1 MEVIKHGR
9 VHNLQSFSKEVDCI
23 CGARLLIVLDDIE
36 AGEQQEIDMHDESYT
51 DHYLY
56 VLCPECQNRI
66 RMDDSLRKD
75 CLYNEVAAY
84 VNKKVSA

>member
-1 MEVIKHGR
+1 MEVIKHGK
-9 VHNLQSFSKEVDCI
+9 VHNLQNFGKEVDCR
-23 CGARLLIVLDDIE
+23 CGARLKIVLDDIE
-36 AGEQQEIDMHDESYT
+36 AGEQPQMDMRGDSYT

-75 CLYNEVAAY
+75 QLYDEVLAY
-84 VNKKVSA
+84 VKKKVR